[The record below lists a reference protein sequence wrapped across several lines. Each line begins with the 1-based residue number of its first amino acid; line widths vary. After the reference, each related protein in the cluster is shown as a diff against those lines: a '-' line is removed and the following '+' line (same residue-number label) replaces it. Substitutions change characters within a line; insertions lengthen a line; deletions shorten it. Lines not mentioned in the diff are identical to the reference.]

1 MIKIQI
7 VEDDLQMNNALKI
20 YFEKAGYAVFQA
32 FNCIDAESDLKKED
46 IDIIIA
52 DVGLPGQSGLELAKK
67 IRKDKNIPFV
77 FLTARDEEEDILNG
91 YDVGCE
97 EYITKPISPK
107 VLQRKIETILKR
119 KNDIGNILFYKELKI
134 DYEKGRVWK
143 NDIEIRLTSKE
154 WKVLKVLAVNK
165 GRIITKE
172 ALLDKIWDID
182 GNFVDDHVV
191 KVLISRLRKKL
202 EENAGSPVYI
212 KNVFG
217 VGYTFGE

>member
-7 VEDDLQMNNALKI
+7 VEDDVQMNNALKI
-20 YFEKAGYAVFQA
+20 YFEKAGYTVFQA
-32 FNCIDAESDLKKED
+32 FNYIDAERDLKKED
-46 IDIIIA
+46 IDIVIA
-52 DVGLPGQSGLELAKK
+52 DIALPGQSGLELAKK
-67 IRKDKNIPFV
+67 IKKDKNIPFV
-77 FLTARDEEEDILNG
+77 FLTAKDEEQDILDG

-107 VLQRKIETILKR
+107 VLHRKIETILKR
-119 KNDIGNILFYKELKI
+119 KEDRCNILLYKELKI
-134 DYEKGRVWK
+134 DYEKRRVWK

-154 WKVLKVLAVNK
+154 WKILKMLAANK
-165 GRIITKE
+165 GKIITKE
-172 ALLDKIWDID
+172 VLLDKIWDIE

-191 KVLISRLRKKL
+191 KVLINRLRKKI
-202 EENAGSPVYI
+202 EENAGNPIYI